1 MIKRS
6 ALPFFM
12 CRRVKK
18 RYGERDAGLEKRIWG
33 RIAAVGLVAVLG
45 GMIWYHTEGR
55 ERSCTR
61 QLFAM
66 DTFMT
71 FTAYGKECEEAVDE
85 AVLEIQR
92 LDGLWSVGNAASE
105 VSKIN
110 ASGRGE
116 LSEDTAEVLERG
128 LEIYRDTEGLFD
140 ITVCPLMSLWGFSTG
155 EYHVPEAGELEEVLA
170 LVDAS
175 GVRFDGRTVVLGEGQ
190 QMDLGGIAK
199 GYASARVMEIYQAH
213 GIESGMVSLGGN
225 VQVTGNRPDGAPWQV
240 GIQDP
245 DGGPGEV
252 LAVLNVTDRAVITS
266 GGYERYFEE
275 DGKTYIHILDP
286 RTGYPADNDLASVT
300 VVSGDGTLAD
310 ALSTS
315 LYIMGYEGAVEYWR
329 AHREAFDMVLV
340 TEKGEIRVTEGISR
354 DLSVR
359 TEGEES
365 IIAGCR

>member
-170 LVDAS
+170 
-175 GVRFDGRTVVLGEGQ
+175 
-190 QMDLGGIAK
+190 
-199 GYASARVMEIYQAH
+199 
-213 GIESGMVSLGGN
+213 
-225 VQVTGNRPDGAPWQV
+225 
-240 GIQDP
+240 
-245 DGGPGEV
+245 
-252 LAVLNVTDRAVITS
+252 VLNVTDRAVITS

-340 TEKGEIRVTEGISR
+340 TEKGETRVTEGISR

-359 TEGEES
+359 TEGEAS
-365 IIAGCR
+365 IITGCR

>member
-1 MIKRS
+1 M
-6 ALPFFM
+6 
-12 CRRVKK
+12 
-18 RYGERDAGLEKRIWG
+18 
-33 RIAAVGLVAVLG
+33 
-45 GMIWYHTEGR
+45 
-55 ERSCTR
+55 
-61 QLFAM
+61 
-66 DTFMT
+66 
-71 FTAYGKECEEAVDE
+71 DE

-359 TEGEES
+359 TEGEAS